1 MQLEHHFTV
10 PVPPDVAWE
19 ALLDPQRVAPCFP
32 GATLQSVDGPEF
44 TGTVKV
50 RLGPVALLYKG
61 KGVFTATDTEARRT
75 TIEASA
81 KDTRGNG
88 TAAANVAV
96 TVRPDA
102 EGTAVNLTT
111 DLKITG
117 RPAQLGRGLISE
129 VSGKIVTTF
138 ADCLA
143 ARLTEQRTGE
153 SAGSGGS
160 DMTDSANAP
169 RPAAP
174 HPTETARSASAGS
187 AGSAGAGSVGSR
199 SAGSIGSGSVGSG
212 SAGSARSD
220 GSDGSARSVRS
231 SSPEE
236 RVGPAGSGEYVGSSK
251 KVGGGPSDASAPSEI
266 NLIEVAGPPVL
277 KRVALVMLGGFV
289 LLLILRKLFRRR
301 RLEP

>member
-19 ALLDPQRVAPCFP
+19 ALLDPERVAPCFP
-32 GATLQSVDGPEF
+32 GATLQSAAGSEF

-61 KGVFTATDTEARRT
+61 KGVFTATDPEARRT
-75 TIEASA
+75 VIEASA

-102 EGTAVNLTT
+102 EGTAVDLTT

-117 RPAQLGRGLISE
+117 RPAQLGRGLISD
-129 VSGKIVTTF
+129 VSGKIVATF

-143 ARLTEQRTGE
+143 ARLAEQPTAE
-153 SAGSGGS
+153 SAGS
-160 DMTDSANAP
+160 
-169 RPAAP
+169 
-174 HPTETARSASAGS
+174 
-187 AGSAGAGSVGSR
+187 
-199 SAGSIGSGSVGSG
+199 
-212 SAGSARSD
+212 
-220 GSDGSARSVRS
+220 
-231 SSPEE
+231 SSPKTDTT
-236 RVGPAGSGEYVGSSK
+236 GPAGSADAP
-251 KVGGGPSDASAPSEI
+251 PSAAHGKPHSAAHGKPHSAAHGKPHSAAHGKPPDASAQSEI

-277 KRVALVMLGGFV
+277 KRVALVLLAALV
-289 LLLILRKLFRRR
+289 LLLVVRKLFRRR
-301 RLEP
+301 

>member
-19 ALLDPQRVAPCFP
+19 ALLDPERVAPCFP
-32 GATLQSVDGPEF
+32 GATLQSVAGSEF

-61 KGVFTATDTEARRT
+61 KGAFTATDPEARRT
-75 TIEASA
+75 VIEASA

-102 EGTAVNLTT
+102 EGTAVDLTT

-117 RPAQLGRGLISE
+117 RPAQLGRGLISD
-129 VSGKIVTTF
+129 VSGKIVAAF

-143 ARLTEQRTGE
+143 ARLAEQPTAE
-153 SAGSGGS
+153 SAGSNS
-160 DMTDSANAP
+160 PKTD
-169 RPAAP
+169 
-174 HPTETARSASAGS
+174 TTGS
-187 AGSAGAGSVGSR
+187 AGSVDAPPSAAPDSTS
-199 SAGSIGSGSVGSG
+199 SAG
-212 SAGSARSD
+212 RQ
-220 GSDGSARSVRS
+220 
-231 SSPEE
+231 SSP
-236 RVGPAGSGEYVGSSK
+236 
-251 KVGGGPSDASAPSEI
+251 DASAPSEI

-277 KRVALVMLGGFV
+277 KRVALVLLVAFV
-289 LLLILRKLFRRR
+289 LLLVLRKLFRR
-301 RLEP
+301 

>member
-19 ALLDPQRVAPCFP
+19 ALLDPERVAPCFP

-75 TIEASA
+75 VIEASA

-96 TVRPDA
+96 TVRPAA
-102 EGTAVNLTT
+102 EGTAVDLTT

-117 RPAQLGRGLISE
+117 RPAQLGRGLVSD
-129 VSGKIVTTF
+129 VSGKIVTAF

-143 ARLTEQRTGE
+143 SRLVKHQAESPGAGGSQTETTG
-153 SAGSGGS
+153 SADSGGK
-160 DMTDSANAP
+160 
-169 RPAAP
+169 
-174 HPTETARSASAGS
+174 AGS
-187 AGSAGAGSVGSR
+187 AD
-199 SAGSIGSGSVGSG
+199 SGK
-212 SAGSARSD
+212 AGSADS
-220 GSDGSARSVRS
+220 GGKTGSADSGKAGSADS
-231 SSPEE
+231 SGKT
-236 RVGPAGSGEYVGSSK
+236 GPADVGGRAGSADSGGRATGGSS
-251 KVGGGPSDASAPSEI
+251 DTSAQPEI
-266 NLIEVAGPPVL
+266 NLIAVAGPPVL
-277 KRVALVMLGGFV
+277 KRVLVLLVGFV
-289 LLLILRKLFRRR
+289 LLLVVRRLFRRR
-301 RLEP
+301 